1 MAATAEAPTTPG
13 TTMRPAPLLALVEV
27 LLGALLDLT
36 VDVDSFD
43 EVIVELVDPLDT
55 GVDDPVVEE
64 VPFIC
69 ATTEALKLP
78 VMAVRLFLRM
88 SCEQDGIKSTENPRK
103 LGRERFGEGIG
114 LGRIWE
120 AIGRKPDKANHSN

>member
-1 MAATAEAPTTPG
+1 MATTAEAPTTLG
-13 TTMRPAPLLALVEV
+13 TAMRPAPLLALVEV
-27 LLGALLDLT
+27 LLGALLDLA

-43 EVIVELVDPLDT
+43 EVIVELVDDPL

-78 VMAVRLFLRM
+78 VMPVRLFPRM

-103 LGRERFGEGIG
+103 LG
-114 LGRIWE
+114 
-120 AIGRKPDKANHSN
+120 